1 MRRRRVAAAA
11 GLLLVLVALV
21 SAYGRGYLDQG
32 ASRLRGI
39 ASGGQ
44 SVPLADLRDV
54 QQLRTAFDRAAGRPR
69 LVLFLSPT

>member
-1 MRRRRVAAAA
+1 MRKRRVVAAAF
-11 GLLLVLVALV
+11 LLILVALV

-54 QQLRTAFDRAAGRPR
+54 QQLRAAFDRAAGRPR